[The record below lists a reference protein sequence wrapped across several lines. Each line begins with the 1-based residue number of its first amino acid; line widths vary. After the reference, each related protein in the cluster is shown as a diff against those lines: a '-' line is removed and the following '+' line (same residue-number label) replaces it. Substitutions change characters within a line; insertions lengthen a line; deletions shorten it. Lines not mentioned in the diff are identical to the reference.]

1 MLRSNMRF
9 HKLACTHLIYGIA
22 VKTSSE
28 YVTAMSGGVMHRG
41 VFPIVIV
48 SALAVCSP
56 SQAQDQSFS
65 SSMIRSV
72 ASSARLLSAG
82 PADNGV
88 YRVGVEIALD
98 PQTITYWRQ
107 PGEAGA
113 PPEFDFSQSINV
125 AKADVYY
132 PQPKHIEEAGVTV
145 AGYEASVVFPVRIT
159 PKNIEQPVTLKLTLA
174 YAACGKICLPAKAIL
189 SLSLPR
195 AGRSPYAETLRAAQ
209 ALVPVKIT
217 GVDSKKLI
225 GLKKEGDSQ
234 QWSLSYTGA
243 GKLLDVFAEA
253 PEPLFIDTLR
263 STTGLSLRLFSPGR
277 PPQGTQ
283 AILTL
288 ITDQGA
294 FEAPVSLE

>member
-1 MLRSNMRF
+1 
-9 HKLACTHLIYGIA
+9 
-22 VKTSSE
+22 
-28 YVTAMSGGVMHRG
+28 MHRSF
-41 VFPIVIV
+41 FPVVIV

-56 SQAQDQSFS
+56 SRAQDQDFS
-65 SSMIRSV
+65 SPKMRSV

-88 YRVGVEIALD
+88 YSVGVEIALD

-113 PPEFDFSQSINV
+113 PPEFDFSKSINV

-145 AGYEASVVFPVRIT
+145 AGYEASVVFPVRIK
-159 PKNIEQPVTLKLTLA
+159 PKNIEQPVTLELTLA

-195 AGRSPYAETLRAAQ
+195 SGRSPYADTLRAFQ
-209 ALVPVKIT
+209 ALVPVKMT
-217 GVDSKKLI
+217 GMDAKKLI
-225 GLKKEGDSQ
+225 GLEKKGDGA
-234 QWSLSYTGA
+234 QWSLSYRGD

-253 PEPLFIDTLR
+253 PEPLFIETLR
-263 STTGLSLRLFSPGR
+263 STTGLSLRLFSSGR